1 MPKTAH
7 PYPARSHSA
16 PSRSGRLRTTRF
28 SPLFSALLTTCLLTS
43 GMPTAH
49 ASASAPRGRLA
60 DVKLVDRTTG
70 QPLRLYQYQGEY
82 WVAGRPGASY
92 AIDITNRTGGR
103 ILAVISVDG
112 VNALDGKTA
121 SSAPDDGY
129 VFNPWQNWAINGW
142 RKSQSQVAAFY
153 FSESDASYASRTG
166 RPLDVGVI
174 GVALFRE
181 RMPEP
186 VRPPPAVRRSPV
198 AEEHAP
204 ARMKES
210 EKSTADAAATTA
222 PLPTPPSAPQA
233 APAAASQPPSS
244 PAAESA
250 AEASPAPSTSERA
263 AKRAPAATANAAPRS
278 PSLGT
283 GHGALETSH
292 TRTVDFD
299 SATQRPEQIVRIR
312 YDSYANLVAKG
323 VIREPR
329 PAPER
334 RPQAFPADAERS
346 YVPDPPRY

>member
-1 MPKTAH
+1 MATAQ
-7 PYPARSHSA
+7 AS
-16 PSRSGRLRTTRF
+16 PST
-28 SPLFSALLTTCLLTS
+28 
-43 GMPTAH
+43 
-49 ASASAPRGRLA
+49 PRGRLA

-70 QPLRLYQYQGEY
+70 QPLRLYQHQGEY

-92 AIDITNRTGGR
+92 AVDITNRTGSR

-129 VFNPWQNWAINGW
+129 VLNPWQNWAITGW

-181 RMPEP
+181 RVPEP
-186 VRPPPAVRRSPV
+186 VRPPPIARRSPV
-198 AEEHAP
+198 TEEHAP
-204 ARMKES
+204 ARMNES
-210 EKSTADAAATTA
+210 EKSTADAAATA
-222 PLPTPPSAPQA
+222 PLPAPRSAPQA
-233 APAAASQPPSS
+233 SPAAVPPPSS

-250 AEASPAPSTSERA
+250 AEASPAPSSAERA
-263 AKRAPAATANAAPRS
+263 AKRAPSASANAVPRS

-334 RPQAFPADAERS
+334 RPDAFPADAERS

>member
-1 MPKTAH
+1 MPTTAL
-7 PYPARSHSA
+7 PYPARSCSTPARSA
-16 PSRSGRLRTTRF
+16 RLL
-28 SPLFSALLTTCLLTS
+28 PLFPTLLTACLLAAGIS
-43 GMPTAH
+43 TAH
-49 ASASAPRGRLA
+49 ASQTAPRGKLA

-70 QPLRLYQYQGEY
+70 QPLRLYQHQGEY

-92 AIDITNRTGGR
+92 AIDITNRTGSR

-129 VFNPWQNWAINGW
+129 VFNPRQNWAITGW

-181 RMPEP
+181 RVPEP
-186 VRPPPAVRRSPV
+186 VRPPPVARRSPV
-198 AEEHAP
+198 ADEHAP
-204 ARMKES
+204 ARMNES
-210 EKSTADAAATTA
+210 EKSTADAAATA
-222 PLPTPPSAPQA
+222 PMPTPPSAPQA
-233 APAAASQPPSS
+233 SPATVPPPSS
-244 PAAESA
+244 PSASAAESA
-250 AEASPAPSTSERA
+250 AEAPAAPSAAEKA
-263 AKRAPAATANAAPRS
+263 AKRAPSATANATPRS

-292 TRTVDFD
+292 TRTVEFD

-323 VIREPR
+323 IIREPR
-329 PAPER
+329 PLPER
-334 RPQAFPADAERS
+334 QPDAFPADAERS

>member
-1 MPKTAH
+1 MATAQ
-7 PYPARSHSA
+7 AS
-16 PSRSGRLRTTRF
+16 PST
-28 SPLFSALLTTCLLTS
+28 
-43 GMPTAH
+43 
-49 ASASAPRGRLA
+49 PRGRLA

-70 QPLRLYQYQGEY
+70 QPLRLYQHQGEY

-92 AIDITNRTGGR
+92 AVDITNRTGSR

-112 VNALDGKTA
+112 VNALDGKMA

-129 VFNPWQNWAINGW
+129 VLNPWQNWAITGW

-181 RMPEP
+181 RVPEP
-186 VRPPPAVRRSPV
+186 VRPPPIARRSPV
-198 AEEHAP
+198 TEEHAP
-204 ARMKES
+204 ARMNES
-210 EKSTADAAATTA
+210 EKSTADAAATA
-222 PLPTPPSAPQA
+222 PLPVPPSAPQA
-233 APAAASQPPSS
+233 SPAAVPPPSS

-250 AEASPAPSTSERA
+250 AEASPAPSSAERA
-263 AKRAPAATANAAPRS
+263 AKRAPSATANAVPRS

-334 RPQAFPADAERS
+334 RPDAFPADAERS

>member
-1 MPKTAH
+1 MPTT
-7 PYPARSHSA
+7 A
-16 PSRSGRLRTTRF
+16 PSRSAHSRWVRW
-28 SPLFSALLTTCLLTS
+28 SPLFSALLTPCLLAA
-43 GMPTAH
+43 GMATAH
-49 ASASAPRGRLA
+49 AGPSTPRGRLA

-70 QPLRLYQYQGEY
+70 QALRLYQHQGEY

-92 AIDITNRTGGR
+92 AVDITNRTGSR

-129 VFNPWQNWAINGW
+129 VLNPWQNWAITGW

-153 FSESDASYASRTG
+153 FAESDASYASRTG
-166 RPLDVGVI
+166 RPMDVGVI

-181 RMPEP
+181 RVPEP
-186 VRPPPAVRRSPV
+186 VRPPPIARRSPMI
-198 AEEHAP
+198 EEHAP
-204 ARMKES
+204 ARMNES
-210 EKSTADAAATTA
+210 EKSTADAAATA
-222 PLPTPPSAPQA
+222 PLPAPQPAPQA
-233 APAAASQPPSS
+233 SPVAVPPPSS

-250 AEASPAPSTSERA
+250 AEASPAPSSTEKA
-263 AKRAPAATANAAPRS
+263 AKRAPSTTANAEPRS

-292 TRTVDFD
+292 TRTVTFD

-334 RPQAFPADAERS
+334 RPDAFPADAERS

>member
-1 MPKTAH
+1 MPTT
-7 PYPARSHSA
+7 A
-16 PSRSGRLRTTRF
+16 PSRSAHSRWVRW
-28 SPLFSALLTTCLLTS
+28 SPLFSALFTPCLLAA
-43 GMPTAH
+43 GMATAQ
-49 ASASAPRGRLA
+49 ASPSTPRGRLA

-70 QPLRLYQYQGEY
+70 QPLRLYQHQGEY

-92 AIDITNRTGGR
+92 AVDITNRTGSR

-112 VNALDGKTA
+112 VNALDGKMA

-129 VFNPWQNWAINGW
+129 VLNPWQNWAITGW

-181 RMPEP
+181 RVPEP
-186 VRPPPAVRRSPV
+186 VRPPPIARRSPV
-198 AEEHAP
+198 TEEHAP
-204 ARMKES
+204 ARMNES
-210 EKSTADAAATTA
+210 EKSTADAAATA
-222 PLPTPPSAPQA
+222 PLPVPPSAPQA
-233 APAAASQPPSS
+233 SPAAVPPPSS

-250 AEASPAPSTSERA
+250 AEASPAPSSAERA
-263 AKRAPAATANAAPRS
+263 AKRAPSATANAVPRS

-334 RPQAFPADAERS
+334 RPDAFPADAERS